1 MEESIDRGEVQVIEM
16 ITKEQDNISVE
27 NCRKVFSEI
36 EKSKLELSNTTETL
50 LQWLKLLLEYT
61 NSDSSLKYVIS
72 NKF

>member
-1 MEESIDRGEVQVIEM
+1 MGQ
-16 ITKEQDNISVE
+16 TKRFLEGMYEEQDNISVE
-27 NCRKVFSEI
+27 NCRKVFAEI